1 MHTQLQPSIKHVL
14 KCVPHTASILSNG
27 INKRVF
33 CSFEIDVVFSFTDK
47 TENTQL
53 QC

>member
-27 INKRVF
+27 NNKRVL